1 MIFETINKQKRRGFT
16 RRIRRGY
23 NRYGAWYGQP
33 YGPWDAKF
41 IAFCLHYAGVEGI
54 PYDADTAQWLE
65 TLTEEGV
72 EQAIIRDL
80 RTLPPQERK
89 IIEECLR
96 EYYLIP
102 KVTKITDSREK
113 YGVVTLGLMFCF
125 ICGKIDY
132 NMARYYDTFFM
143 LTKDAE
149 FRQKVENSKGFCMR
163 HFLALME
170 VAPDQVPNSQQEWF
184 YTTVFSLMREN
195 MARVK
200 DDLDWFIEKFDYR
213 NASADWRNSRDAV
226 SRSMQ
231 KLQGVYPADPPYK
244 SEPR

>member
-1 MIFETINKQKRRGFT
+1 
-16 RRIRRGY
+16 
-23 NRYGAWYGQP
+23 
-33 YGPWDAKF
+33 
-41 IAFCLHYAGVEGI
+41 
-54 PYDADTAQWLE
+54 
-65 TLTEEGV
+65 
-72 EQAIIRDL
+72 
-80 RTLPPQERK
+80 
-89 IIEECLR
+89 
-96 EYYLIP
+96 
-102 KVTKITDSREK
+102 
-113 YGVVTLGLMFCF
+113 
-125 ICGKIDY
+125 
-132 NMARYYDTFFM
+132 
-143 LTKDAE
+143 
-149 FRQKVENSKGFCMR
+149 MR